1 MPKKQ
6 KNNLSLEESLLLILT
21 IKGKEEF
28 FNELLSTYFFNE
40 IVEKASG
47 LGKDKNFLVTI
58 LKLERNNFN
67 RLCNEKIKELTKK
80 D

>member
-1 MPKKQ
+1 MSKKQ
-6 KNNLSLEESLLLILT
+6 KNNLSLEESLFLMFV

-28 FNELLSTYFFNE
+28 FNKLLSTHFFNE

-47 LGKDKNFLVTI
+47 LSKDKNFLVTI

-67 RLCNEKIKELTKK
+67 RLCNEKIKELIKK

>member
-1 MPKKQ
+1 MSKKQ
-6 KNNLSLEESLLLILT
+6 KNNLSLEESLFLILI

-28 FNELLSTYFFNE
+28 FNKLLSTYFFNE

-47 LGKDKNFLVTI
+47 LNKDKNFLVTI

>member
-1 MPKKQ
+1 MSKKQ
-6 KNNLSLEESLLLILT
+6 KNNLSLEELLFLILI

-28 FNELLSTYFFNE
+28 FNKLLSTYFFNE
-40 IVEKASG
+40 IIEKASR
-47 LGKDKNFLVTI
+47 LSKDKNFLVTI

-67 RLCNEKIKELTKK
+67 RLCNEKIKKLTKK

>member
-1 MPKKQ
+1 MSKKQ
-6 KNNLSLEESLLLILT
+6 KNNLSLEESLFLILI

-28 FNELLSTYFFNE
+28 FNKLLSTYFFNE

-47 LGKDKNFLVTI
+47 LSKDKNFLVTI

-67 RLCNEKIKELTKK
+67 RLCNEKIKELIKK